1 MKSRLLTI
9 FALVFLANNLGFSQS
24 AVCSY
29 KYRKRIVFDPARV
42 SGPSDLSNFPALIN
56 ISSDNDLR
64 TVANSGHVE
73 NANGYDVVFT
83 ADDGVTLLTFQLEK
97 YTATNGQYTAWVLLP
112 NLSTSIKTVIYMYY
126 GNTAII
132 TDQSSNSVWTN
143 YHGVWHLEN
152 SSFSDNSP
160 SGYNLTNNGTTNQAA
175 AAINGGRA
183 DNGTQWLEV
192 SSSFPNMNADF
203 TMSAWIYSGN
213 VGTAGQRVFCD
224 DVNNTSG
231 YALSL
236 GDPGSGALRFYAR
249 GTNPISLD
257 TPNNTITNNTWYF
270 VSAVAD
276 VTNKVKR
283 IFVNGVQ
290 IVSATYTG
298 TWGTDNGNS
307 SIAGE
312 TASGETGNRLNGRID
327 EVHVAKSALSA
338 DWILTEY
345 NNQSSPATFYS
356 ITPEPAVWDGS
367 SSSNWNTNANWVS
380 GTVPASMEDVILTNV
395 GSAPSLN
402 ANKQIASL
410 WIQSG
415 TTLSFNNNR
424 VLSVAYDIVNCGT
437 LLGGGG
443 TSGVELNSSN
453 SEVQVQHLSGSGTYS
468 FTELTINNT
477 YSLNPSVTLNKN
489 INVVE
494 SLTLTSGLVNTGSTN
509 IIAMESGA
517 TITNGSATSYIN
529 GPMTKDGTAAFVFPV
544 GKGGKWRRIGI
555 SGPTSTSVFRAE
567 YFNAP
572 FTTTNNVN
580 APLNDI
586 STVEYW
592 QLDRLSGSGN
602 ASVTLYWED
611 AGVSGINN
619 CSDLTIARW
628 NGASWDERAAATV
641 GGSSCSG
648 TGTGAVTTTAVVTA
662 FSPFTFGSK
671 LGGGTNPLP
680 IELISF
686 EAECIHDGVKLHWS
700 TATEKN
706 NAFFYLE
713 KSADGQNWQEL
724 KRMRAAINSQVTL
737 NYSYVDSVLLSDAPA
752 YYRLSAIDIYGNAD
766 QPVSLALSCSAQQN
780 DWTLFP
786 NPLESGTLN
795 VELHLTSDYGNG
807 SLAIYNSLGELC
819 YRQEI
824 YLRKGTTRIQIP
836 LSLNQ
841 GSYLVKLNTHALMLP
856 TQKLIIR

>member
-1 MKSRLLTI
+1 MKLNLLTI
-9 FALVFLANNLGFSQS
+9 FVFVFLAINLGFSQS
-24 AVCSY
+24 AVCAY

-112 NLSTSIKTVIYMYY
+112 NLSTSINTIIYMYY
-126 GNTAII
+126 GNTAIT

-152 SSFSDNSP
+152 NSFSDNSP

-192 SSSFPNMNADF
+192 SSSYPNMNSDF

-224 DVNNTSG
+224 DVNNTGG

-249 GTNPISLD
+249 STTPISLD

-270 VSAVAD
+270 VTAVAD

-298 TWGTDNGNS
+298 TWGTDTGNS

-345 NNQSSPATFYS
+345 NNQSSPSTFYS
-356 ITPEPAVWDGS
+356 ITPEPSVWDGS

-380 GTVPASMEDVILTNV
+380 GTVPASMADVILTNV
-395 GSAPSLN
+395 GNAPSLN

-453 SEVQVQHLSGSGTYS
+453 SETQIQHISGSGTYS

-529 GPMTKDGTAAFVFPV
+529 GPITKDGTSAFVFPV

-567 YFNAP
+567 YFNTP

-580 APLNDI
+580 APLNNI

-611 AGVSGINN
+611 AGVSGITN
-619 CSDLTIARW
+619 CPDLTIARW

-641 GGSSCSG
+641 GGSNCSG

-671 LGGGTNPLP
+671 LGGATNPLP
-680 IELISF
+680 IELINF
-686 EAECIHDGVKLHWS
+686 EGICAEDGIQLNWS
-700 TATEKN
+700 TASEKN
-706 NAFFYLE
+706 NAYFKIE
-713 KSADGQNWQEL
+713 RSEDGMLWKQIAVM
-724 KRMRAAINSQVTL
+724 KGAGNSQSLKKYSVRDNTL
-737 NYSYVDSVLLSDAPA
+737 SGAEIH
-752 YYRLSAIDIYGNAD
+752 YYRLIQTDIFGSTETFDPIVLNCVAKTN
-766 QPVSLALSCSAQQN
+766 SIK
-780 DWTLFP
+780 LFP
-786 NPLESGTLN
+786 NPAEKEVYLELNLSNDYGVGEIKIVNALGENVFQTTMDLKKGNSSHKVSLSLEPGLYTLMLGSEL
-795 VELHLTSDYGNG
+795 VEL
-807 SLAIYNSLGELC
+807 A
-819 YRQEI
+819 
-824 YLRKGTTRIQIP
+824 P
-836 LSLNQ
+836 
-841 GSYLVKLNTHALMLP
+841 
-856 TQKLIIR
+856 QKIIIR